1 VAPVLKGDLPLSYP
15 TEQQWKHIRTRA
27 ASFPEEAYQF
37 VREGLAHTVKL
48 AHGDAAFRQPADPA
62 DESRHVT
69 GQQLCLGMR
78 DLAIERYGLLAQT
91 VLHRWGVR
99 RTEDFGAIVY
109 AMIDRKELRSGP
121 SDSYADFQGVYDF
134 DEAFGAL
141 ALT

>member
-1 VAPVLKGDLPLSYP
+1 MSQP
-15 TEQQWKHIRTRA
+15 TEQQWKYIRTRA
-27 ASFPEEAYQF
+27 ASFPEEAFQF
-37 VREGLAHTVKL
+37 VREGLAHTVNIV
-48 AHGDAAFRQPADPA
+48 HGEAALRMPATDPS

-69 GQQLCLGMR
+69 GQQLCMGMR

-91 VLHRWGVR
+91 VLNRWGIK
-99 RTEDFGAIVY
+99 RTEDFGAVVY

-121 SDSYADFQGVYDF
+121 SDSYADFEGVYDF